1 MTSPFHVIKADTIF
15 GFLDSGTESGQ
26 LYNPRLIANEADN
39 TMLRAIREELR
50 RSERFDFSIAF
61 IGSGA
66 LGLLKQALHDFKG
79 RGRIITGSYLDFNS
93 PDVFRELLGLKD
105 IEVLVYPEG
114 QDGFHSKGYV
124 FTQKEGITAIV
135 GSSNLTRNALLLN
148 QEWNLR
154 FSALPDGDV
163 TGQIDLSVAWLPM
176 DGFHLADVELERLGL
191 RGRKGV
197 IQTFDGYGY
206 VNTLR
211 RIREGRDPVVYAPAF
226 ERDLEQPIAG
236 ALPILKGADL
246 VITEGNYLLDR
257 SDPWNQVG
265 GIVDEIWFV
274 DAGDETR
281 HDRLMK
287 RHVRFGKTPR
297 QASDWIR
304 DVDAPNGVRIRSE
317 IARANRVIDSEG
329 EFAERT

>member
-1 MTSPFHVIKADTIF
+1 MDA
-15 GFLDSGTESGQ
+15 
-26 LYNPRLIANEADN
+26 
-39 TMLRAIREELR
+39 TMAVSLR
-50 RSERFDFSIAF
+50 RTCERLVAKPGCTILG
-61 IGSGA
+61 IVGA
-66 LGLLKQALHDFKG
+66 PGAGKTTLVESMLGLAAV
-79 RGRIITGSYLDFNS
+79 R
-93 PDVFRELLGLKD
+93 
-105 IEVLVYPEG
+105 
-114 QDGFHSKGYV
+114 
-124 FTQKEGITAIV
+124 
-135 GSSNLTRNALLLN
+135 
-148 QEWNLR
+148 
-154 FSALPDGDV
+154 
-163 TGQIDLSVAWLPM
+163 DLSVAWLPM